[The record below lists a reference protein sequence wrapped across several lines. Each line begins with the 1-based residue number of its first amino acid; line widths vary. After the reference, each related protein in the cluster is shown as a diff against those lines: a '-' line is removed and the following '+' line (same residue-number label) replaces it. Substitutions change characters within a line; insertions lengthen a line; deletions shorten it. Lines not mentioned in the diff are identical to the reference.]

1 MAPGCKLGPLRH
13 HPGNW
18 EPASKWT
25 EEQWDEYCDNFGCG
39 QPDSCRE
46 FEYAMSY
53 QFDAVDRGHWLCC
66 GAGSG
71 TDGCQPGERPGQA
84 EHVQDDK
91 YSRIL
96 EEVDQCRVREQAEI
110 EATKAA
116 QRAKRAE
123 IEATNAAKEREDRRI
138 LLEAKKE
145 RAKER
150 AEIKAHHKAE
160 LKEAE
165 LAEKFKD
172 APSGWESWSQKQKKK
187 YLSKQRHQQ
196 EKKKDS
202 SKDK

>member
-18 EPASKWT
+18 EPASDWT
-25 EEQWDEYCDNFGCG
+25 KEQWDHFGNQYG
-39 QPDSCRE
+39 WGSPDSMSG
-46 FEYAMSY
+46 FECAMSY
-53 QFDAVDRGHWLCC
+53 EFDSVDRGHWLCC

-84 EHVQDDK
+84 EHVQDV
-91 YSRIL
+91 SRIL
-96 EEVDQCRVREQAEI
+96 EEAEKFRVKKQAEI

-116 QRAKRAE
+116 ERAKRAE